1 MVVAKIM
8 DHTQI
13 KIKMPKPSQEPT
25 LSSMAQHEDLKDL
38 DIICAFKVKIESQN
52 SNHGCTKNLWPYPNQ
67 DKDTQSQLGTS
78 SRLQS
83 PNWGNKLD
91 GCSLHL

>member
-52 SNHGCTKNLWPYPNQ
+52 SNHGCIKDQWPYLIKDQ
-67 DKDTQSQLGTS
+67 DAKPQSWPS
-78 SRLQS
+78 SI
-83 PNWGNKLD
+83 P
-91 GCSLHL
+91 